1 MTNEPNTVFDDDVM
15 ITMRGIADSIGL
27 PHTVNPVEHVDREAL
42 IELRQGPAG
51 DAGPMG
57 DAAWPWDWQGDVAD
71 VAALQALN
79 LTTADA
85 RKAWRVIAENAVY
98 YWTGLELVAFANA
111 FGKAGVRGKA
121 NRLSGSAVAGATG
134 SAASAR
140 IIGSA
145 PNQSVEITFPRGV
158 TGDTGDAGA
167 AGRIQDSADVL
178 VDDTHQLAQD
188 VVLSWS
194 VALQKFVPVPS
205 PRLGGPWAI
214 GQGQFAGGT
223 GLNEDTKVLAT
234 LTIPA
239 QSMDWRPIVEGWI
252 NIGTE
257 GPRYKSRCNVE
268 IRIGGPTGDLI
279 GFGAGT
285 STPNFTSVWITPW
298 YQYVALPNST
308 FGVVPANQTITLY
321 VIARRGIGTERYFVK
336 PNDAQVIVY
345 ADPV

>member
-1 MTNEPNTVFDDDVM
+1 MTNEPTTVYDDNVM

-27 PHTVNPVEHVDREAL
+27 PHTVNPVEHIDREAL

-51 DAGPMG
+51 DTGPVG
-57 DAAWPWDWQGDVAD
+57 DPAWPWDWQGDVAD
-71 VAALQALN
+71 VAALRALN

-85 RKAWRVIAENAVY
+85 RKAWRVVAENAVY
-98 YWTGLELVAFANA
+98 YWTGLELFAFANA
-111 FGKAGVRGKA
+111 FTKVGARGKA
-121 NRLSGSAVAGATG
+121 NRLSGSAVAGPNG

-140 IIGSA
+140 ITGTA
-145 PNQSVEITFPRGV
+145 PSQNVEITFPRGD
-158 TGDTGDAGA
+158 TGDVGDAGA

-178 VDDTHQLAQD
+178 IDDTHPLGQD
-188 VVLSWS
+188 LVLSWNT
-194 VALQKFVPVPS
+194 ALQKFVPIPS

-223 GLNEDTKVLAT
+223 GLNEDSKVLAT
-234 LTIPA
+234 LTIPS
-239 QSMDWRPIVEGWI
+239 QSMNWRPMVEGWI

-268 IRIGGPTGDLI
+268 VRIGSPTGDLV
-279 GFGAGT
+279 GYGNGT
-285 STPNFTSVWITPW
+285 SVPTFTSVWISPW
-298 YQYVALPNST
+298 FQFPMTPNSS

-321 VIARRGIGTERYFVK
+321 VVARRVIGTERYFVK
-336 PNDAQVIVY
+336 ANDAQVTVY

>member
-1 MTNEPNTVFDDDVM
+1 MTNEPTTVFDDDVM

-51 DAGPMG
+51 DAGPVG
-57 DAAWPWDWQGDVAD
+57 DPAWPWDWQGDVAD
-71 VAALQALN
+71 AAALQALN
-79 LTTADA
+79 LTTSDA
-85 RKAWRVIAENAVY
+85 RKAWRVVAENAVY

-111 FGKAGVRGKA
+111 FGKAGARGKA
-121 NRLSGSAVAGATG
+121 NRLSGSAVAGPTG

-140 IIGSA
+140 IIGTA
-145 PNQSVEITFPRGV
+145 PNQSLEITFPRGD

-167 AGRIQDSADVL
+167 AGRIQDSDDVL
-178 VDDTHQLAQD
+178 VDNTHQLGQD
-188 VVLSWS
+188 VVLSWNA
-194 VALQKFVPVPS
+194 ALQKFVPIPS

-214 GQGQFAGGT
+214 GQGQFTGGT
-223 GLNEDTKVLAT
+223 GLNEDSKVLAT
-234 LTIPA
+234 ITIPS
-239 QSMDWRPIVEGWI
+239 QSMNWRPLVEGWI

-257 GPRYKSRCNVE
+257 GPRYRSRCNVE
-268 IRIGGPTGDLI
+268 IRIGGPDGDLI

-285 STPNFTSVWITPW
+285 SCPNFTSVWITPW
-298 YQYVALPNST
+298 YQYVATPNST

-321 VIARRGIGTERYFVK
+321 VVARRAFGSERYFVK